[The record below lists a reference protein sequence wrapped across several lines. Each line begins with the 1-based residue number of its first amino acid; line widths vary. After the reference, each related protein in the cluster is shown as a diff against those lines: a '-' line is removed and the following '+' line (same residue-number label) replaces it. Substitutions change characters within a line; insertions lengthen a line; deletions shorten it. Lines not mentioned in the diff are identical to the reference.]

1 MAAIRKTFTR
11 LAVSRR
17 CARGI
22 TLIEL
27 MIGLA
32 LGMVVVLVVAQV
44 LSFAEGQR
52 RSTTGGSD
60 AQVNGALALYTL
72 QREIQMAGYGLISD
86 RNVLGCPLQAQHT
99 ATGLQNWVLAPVIIT
114 DGANGAPDSITIM
127 SADRDPATS
136 NTTFYTVP
144 MPVSLDHLPTATFFT
159 VRSALGVQVGDMVIA
174 VPANT
179 NFNPATNW
187 CSAYRVT
194 ALQNTNQLVHAAA
207 DPWNAVALDPAGGYP
222 AGSQLLNAGSLLRRV
237 FALGADGQ
245 TLQQRTLQLNDGSM
259 QSQDLFPQIVNLQ
272 AFYGRDTNNDGVV
285 DTYDNTTPAN
295 NAGWRQVLAVRL
307 ALVARSA
314 AFQKEEIT
322 TAQPQWDVGTAVPVA
337 GSADCGQSK
346 CLTLKIDGIAD
357 WKHYRYAVYDV
368 IVPLRNR
375 FWWSN

>member
-1 MAAIRKTFTR
+1 MARIHKTNAARAPARR
-11 LAVSRR
+11 LALGV
-17 CARGI
+17 

-27 MIGLA
+27 MIGLV

-52 RSTTGGSD
+52 RATTGGSD

-86 RNVLGCPLQAQHT
+86 RDALGCPVRAQHT

-114 DGANGAPDSITIM
+114 DGANGASDTITVM
-127 SADRDPATS
+127 TADRDPAST

-144 MPVSLDHLPTATFFT
+144 MAVSADHVPTATFFT

-174 VPANT
+174 VPSDT
-179 NFNPATNW
+179 NFNPASNW

-194 ALQNTNQLVHAAA
+194 GIQNTNQIAHAAA

-222 AGSQLLNAGSLLRRV
+222 AGSQLLNAGSLLRRT
-237 FALGADGQ
+237 FALSADGQ
-245 TLQQRTLQLNDGSM
+245 TLQQSTLLLNNGTM

-272 AFYGRDTNNDGVV
+272 AFYGRDTNGDDVI

-295 NAGWRQVLAVRL
+295 NAAWRQVLAVRL

-314 AFQKEEIT
+314 AYQKEEVT
-322 TAQPQWDVGTAVPVA
+322 KAQPLWDVGSSVTVN
-337 GSADCGQSK
+337 GSADCGTSK
-346 CLTLKIDGIAD
+346 CVTLKIDGITD

-368 IVPLRNR
+368 IIPLRNR
-375 FWWSN
+375 FWWSD

>member
-1 MAAIRKTFTR
+1 MVAIYKTCPPR
-11 LAVSRR
+11 AVSRR
-17 CARGI
+17 LMRGV

-27 MIGLA
+27 MVGLV

-52 RSTTGGSD
+52 RATTGGAD

-86 RNVLGCPLQAQHT
+86 RNVLGCPLRAQHT
-99 ATGLQNWVLAPVIIT
+99 ATGLQNWTLTPVIIN
-114 DGANGAPDSITIM
+114 DGANGAPDSITLM
-127 SADRDPATS
+127 SADRDPAST

-179 NFNPATNW
+179 NFNPASNW
-187 CSAYRVT
+187 CSAYRIT
-194 ALQNTNQLVHAAA
+194 GLQNTNQLVHAAA
-207 DPWNAVALDPAGGYP
+207 DPWNAVVLDPAGGYV
-222 AGSQLLNAGSLLRRV
+222 AGSQLLNAGRLLRRT
-237 FALGADGQ
+237 FALAADGQ
-245 TLQQRTLQLNDGSM
+245 TLQQSTLQLNNGSM

-285 DTYDNTTPAN
+285 DTYDNTTPAD
-295 NAGWRQVLAVRL
+295 NAGWRRVLAVRL

-314 AFQKEEIT
+314 AYQKEEVT
-322 TAQPQWDVGTAVPVA
+322 TAQPLWDVGSGAQVA
-337 GSADCGQSK
+337 GSEDCGQSK
-346 CLTLKIDGIAD
+346 CLTLKIDGLAD

>member
-1 MAAIRKTFTR
+1 MVAIYKTR
-11 LAVSRR
+11 PPRAVSRR
-17 CARGI
+17 LMRGV

-27 MIGLA
+27 MVGLV

-52 RSTTGGSD
+52 RATTGGAD

-86 RNVLGCPLQAQHT
+86 RNVLGCPLRAQHT
-99 ATGLQNWVLAPVIIT
+99 ATGLQNWTLTPVIIN
-114 DGANGAPDSITIM
+114 DGANGAPDSITLM
-127 SADRDPATS
+127 SADRDPAST

-179 NFNPATNW
+179 NFNPASNW
-187 CSAYRVT
+187 CSAYRIT
-194 ALQNTNQLVHAAA
+194 GLQNTNQLVHAAA
-207 DPWNAVALDPAGGYP
+207 DPWNAVALDPAGGYV
-222 AGSQLLNAGSLLRRV
+222 AGSQLLNAGRLLRRT
-237 FALGADGQ
+237 FALAADGQ
-245 TLQQRTLQLNDGSM
+245 TLQQSTLQLNNGSM

-285 DTYDNTTPAN
+285 DTYDNTTPAD
-295 NAGWRQVLAVRL
+295 NAGWRRVLAVRL

-314 AFQKEEIT
+314 AYQKEEVT
-322 TAQPQWDVGTAVPVA
+322 TAQPLWDVGSGAQVA
-337 GSADCGQSK
+337 GSEDCGQSK
-346 CLTLKIDGIAD
+346 CLTLKIDGLAD

>member
-1 MAAIRKTFTR
+1 MVAIYKTCPPR
-11 LAVSRR
+11 AVSRR
-17 CARGI
+17 LMRGV

-27 MIGLA
+27 MVGLV

-52 RSTTGGSD
+52 RATTGGAD

-86 RNVLGCPLQAQHT
+86 RNVLGCPLRAQHT
-99 ATGLQNWVLAPVIIT
+99 ATGLQNWTLTPVIIN
-114 DGANGAPDSITIM
+114 DGANGAPDSITVM
-127 SADRDPATS
+127 SADRDPAST

-179 NFNPATNW
+179 NFNPASNW
-187 CSAYRVT
+187 CSAYRIT
-194 ALQNTNQLVHAAA
+194 GLQNSNQLVHAAA
-207 DPWNAVALDPAGGYP
+207 DPWNAVALDPAGGYV
-222 AGSQLLNAGSLLRRV
+222 AGSQLLNAGRLLRRT
-237 FALGADGQ
+237 FALAADGQ
-245 TLQQRTLQLNDGSM
+245 TLQQSTLQLNNGSM

-285 DTYDNTTPAN
+285 DTYDNTTPAD
-295 NAGWRQVLAVRL
+295 NAGWRRVLAVRL

-314 AFQKEEIT
+314 AYQKEEVT
-322 TAQPQWDVGTAVPVA
+322 TAQPLWDVGSGAQVA
-337 GSADCGQSK
+337 GSEDCGQSK
-346 CLTLKIDGIAD
+346 CLTLKIDGLVD

>member
-1 MAAIRKTFTR
+1 MARIHKTNAARAPARR
-11 LAVSRR
+11 LA
-17 CARGI
+17 RGV

-27 MIGLA
+27 MIGLV

-86 RNVLGCPLQAQHT
+86 RVVLGCPIRAQHT

-114 DGANGAPDSITIM
+114 DGANGAPDTITVM
-127 SADRDPATS
+127 SADRDASST

-144 MPVSLDHLPTATFFT
+144 MRVSLDHTPASTFFT
-159 VRSALGVQVGDMVIA
+159 VRSALGVQAGDMVIA

-179 NFNPATNW
+179 DFTIPTNW

-194 ALQNTNQLVHAAA
+194 GIQNTNQIVHAAA
-207 DPWNAVALDPAGGYP
+207 DPWNTVVLAPAGDYL
-222 AGSQLLNAGSLLRRV
+222 AGSQLLNAGSLLRRT
-237 FALGADGQ
+237 FALSADGQ
-245 TLQQRTLQLNDGSM
+245 TLQQRTLLLNNGTM

-272 AFYGRDTNNDGVV
+272 AFYGRDTNGDGVV

-295 NAGWRQVLAVRL
+295 NAAWLQVLAVRL

-314 AFQKEEIT
+314 AYQKEEVT
-322 TAQPQWDVGTAVPVA
+322 KAQPLWDVGSGATVS
-337 GSADCGQSK
+337 GSADCGTSK
-346 CLTLKIDGIAD
+346 CVTLKIDGVAD